1 MWLLGNHAYLGTL
14 SGDLHSVLKFIN
26 ESRLL
31 NRDRTDETDVDDDG
45 EAVYEERN
53 HGKTI

>member
-1 MWLLGNHAYLGTL
+1 MWLLGNHAHLGTL

-31 NRDRTDETDVDDDG
+31 NSDRTDETNVDDDG
-45 EAVYEERN
+45 EAVYEE
-53 HGKTI
+53 

>member
-1 MWLLGNHAYLGTL
+1 MWLLGNHAHLGTL

-31 NRDRTDETDVDDDG
+31 NRDRPDETDVDG